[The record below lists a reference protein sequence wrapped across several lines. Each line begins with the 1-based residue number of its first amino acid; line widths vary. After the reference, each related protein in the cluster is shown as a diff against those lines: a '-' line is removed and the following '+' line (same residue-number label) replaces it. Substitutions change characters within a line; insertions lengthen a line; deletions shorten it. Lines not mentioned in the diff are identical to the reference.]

1 MTKSPTY
8 LNSTS
13 RVFACRVSK
22 ATPYLVDEIA
32 ADLGYYRIDLNFDR
46 VGNVGAMLDAIAKG
60 ELWVVP
66 AENKE

>member
-1 MTKSPTY
+1 MTKRPTY
-8 LNSTS
+8 ANSTR

-22 ATPYLVDEIA
+22 ATPYLIDEIA
-32 ADLGYYRIDLNFDR
+32 AELGYYRIESC

-66 AENKE
+66 AENEE